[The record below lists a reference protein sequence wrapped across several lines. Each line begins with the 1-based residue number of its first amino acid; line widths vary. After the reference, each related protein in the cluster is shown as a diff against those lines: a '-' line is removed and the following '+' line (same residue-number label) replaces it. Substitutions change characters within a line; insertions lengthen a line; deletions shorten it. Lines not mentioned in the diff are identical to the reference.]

1 MSNKNMENFHN
12 FTGNWE
18 MQVNAKKIRE
28 KLSVWQYQMLRNV

>member
-18 MQVNAKKIRE
+18 MQVNAKKKSE
-28 KLSVWQYQMLRNV
+28 KN